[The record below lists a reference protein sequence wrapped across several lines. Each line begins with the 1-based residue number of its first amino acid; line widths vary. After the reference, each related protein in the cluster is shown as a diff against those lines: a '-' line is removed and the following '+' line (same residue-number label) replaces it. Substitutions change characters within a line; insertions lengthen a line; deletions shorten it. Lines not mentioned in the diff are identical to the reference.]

1 MASIPEA
8 PSGTFNGI
16 YQLGEELGRGSFA
29 VVHKCIHKKNG
40 KSFAVKVVNKC
51 KTTASQLKDLDAEI
65 SIMRNL
71 RHKSIISLYE
81 VVASSTS
88 LYIVL
93 ELVRG
98 GDLFHMIS
106 KLKHYSETVAAQ
118 LMSNFMSALDYMH
131 KQGVAHRDMKPDNML
146 LVNPMPKNM
155 AGIKYE
161 STILSEIKIADFGFA
176 SECGDEENMT
186 KCCGTPSYIAPEVL
200 ECGLYKTGPPYGKQ
214 ADMWSAGVICYV
226 LLSGSPTFQ
235 AAKRDALFKLIV
247 KAEYTFSGQLWD
259 RISADAKDLISKLL
273 VKNPKKRFTA
283 EAALQHPWLKDSQPD
298 THLPNLQAR
307 LSTFNAR
314 EKFKGAVFGVEAAH
328 RMLYLTWCA
337 KTNLKPNSG
346 VLADMEAQP
355 EEESDVL
362 DLNKNYVGSKGIP
375 AIMQVVAAKAK
386 LKKLML
392 AANEIENT
400 DVSVV
405 VSTLEKHPSVT
416 HIDLSNNPLSR
427 TAAKKLQYLVQKN
440 PCIQVWMLMH
450 LWGRCLIFVGGTSLQ
465 LSISLSGKVLRPP
478 FRGKDGPSPPFLAAA
493 AAAAANSKP
502 APIGRKHR
510 LAQVVRIWP
519 NFWCMIPGTPG

>member
-29 VVHKCIHKKNG
+29 VVHKCVNKKSG

-51 KTTASQLKDLDAEI
+51 KTTPSQLKDLDAEI
-65 SIMRNL
+65 SIMRKL
-71 RHKSIISLYE
+71 RHESIISLYE
-81 VVASSTS
+81 VVASATS
-88 LYIVL
+88 LYIIL

-118 LMSNFMSALDYMH
+118 LMANFMSALDYMH
-131 KQGVAHRDMKPDNML
+131 KQGVAHRDLKPDNML
-146 LVNPMPKNM
+146 LMNPMPKNM
-155 AGIKYE
+155 AGLKYE
-161 STILSEIKIADFGFA
+161 SKLLSEIKIADFGFA
-176 SECGDEENMT
+176 QECGNEDNMT
-186 KCCGTPSYIAPEVL
+186 KCCGTPYYIAPEVL

-214 ADMWSAGVICYV
+214 VDMWSAGVICYV
-226 LLSGSPTFQ
+226 LLSGSPAFQ
-235 AAKRDALFKLIV
+235 AQKRDQLFKLIV
-247 KAEYTFSGQLWD
+247 KAEFSFTGQLWD

-273 VKNPKKRFTA
+273 VKSPKKRYTA
-283 EAALQHPWLKDSQPD
+283 QDALGHQWLKDSQPD
-298 THLPNLQAR
+298 NHLPNLQAR
-307 LSTFNAR
+307 LGTFNAR
-314 EKFKGAVFGVEAAH
+314 AKLKGAVYGVEAAH
-328 RMLYLTWCA
+328 RMLYLTWCTR
-337 KTNLKPNSG
+337 TNLKPNSG
-346 VLADMEAQP
+346 VLAEMEAQGD
-355 EEESDVL
+355 EESEVL

-375 AIMQVVAAKAK
+375 AIMQVVASKNK

-440 PCIQVWMLMH
+440 PAIQRMDLDGTDIHPDRIQCINAQLQVNQDM
-450 LWGRCLIFVGGTSLQ
+450 
-465 LSISLSGKVLRPP
+465 
-478 FRGKDGPSPPFLAAA
+478 LAAA
-493 AAAAANSKP
+493 CKEAGKKVPKEARDPKKGAPDAAEAAATAAITA
-502 APIGRKHR
+502 AP
-510 LAQVVRIWP
+510 
-519 NFWCMIPGTPG
+519 